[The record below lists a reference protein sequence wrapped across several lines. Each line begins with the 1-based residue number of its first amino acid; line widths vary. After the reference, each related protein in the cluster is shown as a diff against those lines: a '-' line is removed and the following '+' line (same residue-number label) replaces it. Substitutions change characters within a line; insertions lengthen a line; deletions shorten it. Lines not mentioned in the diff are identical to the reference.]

1 MCPPEYYDIE
11 YSINPWMST
20 QNKVNKPAAY
30 QQFQSLKDT
39 FTSKGAEVT
48 ELTPVEGLPDM
59 IYATNAGYVEDNKFI
74 KSNFKAFQ
82 RLHEADSAAK
92 YFKEL
97 GYEINILP
105 KNITFEGEGD
115 LIRSETKY
123 FLGFGNRT
131 DIIAKD
137 YIEDILGK
145 EIFNLELVNSYFY
158 HLDTCFGPLDDNV
171 VVINERAFSEKSLIT
186 IYDKFQNVITT
197 NDHDNSVLACNLVV
211 VNNNVI
217 LGKGITEELKN
228 NIEKSNFNV
237 TEVLMSEFL
246 KGGGS
251 IKCLSLEVF

>member
-11 YSINPWMST
+11 YSINPWMGT

-30 QQFQSLKDT
+30 QQFQTLKDL
-39 FTSKGAEVT
+39 FIVNGAEVK

-92 YFKEL
+92 YFKDL

-123 FLGFGNRT
+123 FIGYGNRT
-131 DIIAKD
+131 DIMAKD
-137 YIEDILGK
+137 FIEDILGK
-145 EIFNLELVNSYFY
+145 EIFNLELVNPYFY
-158 HLDTCFGPLDDNV
+158 HLDTCFGPLNDNV
-171 VVINERAFSEKSLIT
+171 VVINEKAFSEKSLIT
-186 IYDKFQNVITT
+186 IYDKFQNVIIAD
-197 NDHDNSVLACNLVV
+197 DHDNSVLACNLVV
-211 VNNNVI
+211 VGDNVI

-228 NIEKSNFNV
+228 NIERFGFKVNE
-237 TEVLMSEFL
+237 TDMSEFL

-251 IKCLSLEVF
+251 VKCLSLEVF